1 MATSFKRADIA
12 RRRLADNHKRV
23 TLTSGAGPY
32 TKYYPL
38 DPSSFTSI
46 IVSHHASDT
55 PLVSLTNTLDSNDD
69 LENAAV
75 LWGQVYAGDST
86 PYNGVQETGFTG
98 IKVTVTPTNDDVE
111 ISITQT
117 RKH

>member
-1 MATSFKRADIA
+1 MATSYKRRDVKI
-12 RRRLADNHKRV
+12 RRLGRNHNRV
-23 TLTSGAGPY
+23 TLTNAGGPF

-38 DPSSFTSI
+38 DPSMFTSI

-69 LENAAV
+69 LEHANV
-75 LWGQVYAGDST
+75 LWGQVYDGTST
-86 PYNGVQETGFTG
+86 PYNGVQETGYTG
-98 IKVTVTPTNDDVE
+98 IKITVTPTNDDVE
-111 ISITQT
+111 ISISQW